1 MRKNQPFVEVL
12 NLEKEYKEYIK
23 LCKSSSK
30 KYKYYDDWKNYLISR
45 FKILPKAHIN
55 NFKHFLMFYS
65 FLEHHSSKIFL
76 SVVLAAV
83 PLVISTI
90 YSNNPIFNTIA
101 TVISVLVAA
110 VLVMVSYL
118 DFARRDKFV
127 NDVLGVFEEF
137 EKKIEDEKGDK
148 TEVIL

>member
-1 MRKNQPFVEVL
+1 
-12 NLEKEYKEYIK
+12 
-23 LCKSSSK
+23 
-30 KYKYYDDWKNYLISR
+30 
-45 FKILPKAHIN
+45 
-55 NFKHFLMFYS
+55 MFYS

-90 YSNNPIFNTIA
+90 YSNNLIFNTIA

-118 DFARRDKFV
+118 DFVRRDKFV
-127 NDVLGVFEEF
+127 NDVLCVFEEF